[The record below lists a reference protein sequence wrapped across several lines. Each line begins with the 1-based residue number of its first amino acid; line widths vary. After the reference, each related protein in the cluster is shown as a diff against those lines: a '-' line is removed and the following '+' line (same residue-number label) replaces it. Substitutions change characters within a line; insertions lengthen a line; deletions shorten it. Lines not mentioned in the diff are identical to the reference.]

1 MGSRVPVEFGVGNA
15 FWPAPVALISVGV
28 NNPNFFTLGVMGA
41 PCNNPPILTISPKPY
56 RYSYELLHRHGEFVV
71 NFPTVDM
78 IRQVEYAGMY
88 SGRDV
93 NKWDKCGLTPT
104 KGHTVSVPLIAECPV
119 SIECRV
125 LHEIRFRRSKEK
137 LGTHVLVVAE
147 MLQLSAYEDYVIDG
161 QLCWDLL
168 DLIFRS
174 RPASWRALGPV
185 MGYDIRKTPPGDPRL
200 AAERIEE
207 RVEGLQDEVLA
218 FEREPPPLPSE
229 EPAPPRVD

>member
-1 MGSRVPVEFGVGNA
+1 MQSRVSVKFGAGNA
-15 FWPAPVALISVGV
+15 FWPAPVALVSVGIE
-28 NNPNFFTLGVMGA
+28 NPNFFTLGVMGA
-41 PCNNPPILTISPKPY
+41 PSDRPPILTISPKPY
-56 RYSYELLHRHGEFVV
+56 RYSYELIREHGQFVV

-93 NKWDKCGLTPT
+93 DKWEKCAFTQV
-104 KGHTVSVPLIAECPV
+104 KGQEVEVPLIAECPV

-125 LHEIRFRRSKEK
+125 LHEIRFQRDRGRM
-137 LGTHVLVVAE
+137 GTHVLVVGE
-147 MLQLSAYEDYVIDG
+147 MLSLSAHQEYVIEG
-161 QLCWDLL
+161 ELCWDLL

-185 MGYDIRKTPPGDPRL
+185 MGYDIRKSQPSDPRL
-200 AAERIEE
+200 SAERIED
-207 RVEGLQDEVLA
+207 RVTSLKDKALA
-218 FEREPPPLPSE
+218 FYREPPPLPTD

>member
-1 MGSRVPVEFGVGNA
+1 
-15 FWPAPVALISVGV
+15 
-28 NNPNFFTLGVMGA
+28 
-41 PCNNPPILTISPKPY
+41 
-56 RYSYELLHRHGEFVV
+56 
-71 NFPTVDM
+71 
-78 IRQVEYAGMY
+78 MY

-207 RVEGLQDEVLA
+207 RVAGLQDEVLA